1 MIESFEPIASRNSKI
16 LILGSMP
23 SVMSL
28 SKYQYYGNPQNQ
40 FWKIVFDLFEEELA
54 DDYEIK
60 RNLLIKN
67 NIALW
72 DVIKSCERDG
82 SSDSKIRN
90 EEINDFETF
99 FKEHT
104 KIKAVFFNGKKAQ
117 EVFEHKVKKTSEL
130 PKDLLYKSL
139 PSTSPANVMR
149 YEVKKKEWGIILE
162 ILRNYD

>member
-40 FWKIVFDLFEEELA
+40 FWKIVFDLFEEELV

-60 RNLLIKN
+60 RNLLIEN

-82 SSDSKIRN
+82 SSDSKIRK

-99 FKEHT
+99 FQRT
-104 KIKAVFFNGKKAQ
+104 
-117 EVFEHKVKKTSEL
+117 HKN
-130 PKDLLYKSL
+130 KSSL
-139 PSTSPANVMR
+139 F
-149 YEVKKKEWGIILE
+149 
-162 ILRNYD
+162 